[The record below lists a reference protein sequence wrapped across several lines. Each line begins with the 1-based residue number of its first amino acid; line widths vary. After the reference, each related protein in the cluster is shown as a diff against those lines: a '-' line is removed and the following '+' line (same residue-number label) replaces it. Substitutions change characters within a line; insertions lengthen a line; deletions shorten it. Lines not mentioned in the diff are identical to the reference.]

1 MHNLKFSS
9 RWISNK
15 QKSSKNMT
23 LNNTVQDY
31 LKTIEAESSGITCP
45 ACGSILGMK
54 RQGST
59 EMVLTENA
67 RLELDGY
74 WDLNEKSNQICL
86 K

>member
-1 MHNLKFSS
+1 
-9 RWISNK
+9 
-15 QKSSKNMT
+15 MT